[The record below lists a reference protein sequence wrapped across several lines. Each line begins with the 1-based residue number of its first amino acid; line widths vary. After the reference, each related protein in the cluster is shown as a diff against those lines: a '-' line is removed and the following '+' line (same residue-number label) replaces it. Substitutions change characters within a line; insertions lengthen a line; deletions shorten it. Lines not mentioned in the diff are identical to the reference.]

1 MPRLFTA
8 IEIPTEVSQALAAA
22 RGGLFGAR
30 WMEPEDYHVT
40 LRFIGDVDARTAD
53 EIADCL
59 QAVRRA
65 ALTIEFE
72 GLAWFGGDKPRAIIA
87 KVRSTPALSEL
98 QGELERLMRRLGLAP
113 ETRNFLPHV
122 TLARLRSSSPLAV
135 ADYLSSRGALDVSGF
150 EAPRVVLYSARNSVG
165 GGPYVV
171 EAAYPLD

>member
-1 MPRLFTA
+1 
-8 IEIPTEVSQALAAA
+8 
-22 RGGLFGAR
+22 
-30 WMEPEDYHVT
+30 
-40 LRFIGDVDARTAD
+40 
-53 EIADCL
+53 
-59 QAVRRA
+59 VRRA